1 MKKLLISLS
10 LVILLITSMPFC
22 AFANDYEFVVDN
34 GNLLTDEEEAKLET
48 ELDEVFSE
56 TGLCPV
62 VLTVSSLEGKTAEA
76 YADDYYDNADDY
88 YDNNAYPEDGC
99 LLLVR
104 VSDVAGDSDWHLST
118 KGEAINKI
126 NDANIEELGNA
137 CVPKLKSGDYYGAF
151 HEYGNLVVKFSNKAK
166 TATFKS
172 IAISFIIALI
182 IAFIVIM
189 SVKKSYKPV
198 QFNRS
203 AANYLVD
210 GSLQVTQGY
219 EHFLY
224 ANVTKTARSD
234 DSNGSSTH
242 TSSSGSTHGGG
253 GGKF

>member
-34 GNLLTDEEEAKLET
+34 GNLLTDEEEANLYT
-48 ELDEVFSE
+48 ELDEVFGE

-76 YADDYYDNADDY
+76 YADDYYDN
-88 YDNNAYPEDGC
+88 NGYPEDGC

-104 VSDVAGDSDWHLST
+104 VSDVAGDSDWQIST
-118 KGEAINKI
+118 KGEAIKKI
-126 NDANIEELGNA
+126 NDANIEELGNT

-234 DSNGSSTH
+234 DSNGSSMH

>member
-76 YADDYYDNADDY
+76 YADDYYDYNG
-88 YDNNAYPEDGC
+88 YPEDGC

-104 VSDVAGDSDWHLST
+104 VSDVAGDSDWQIST
-118 KGEAINKI
+118 KGEAIKKI

-151 HEYGNLVVKFSNKAK
+151 HEYGNLVVKFPNKAK

>member
-1 MKKLLISLS
+1 MKKILISLS

-22 AFANDYEFVVDN
+22 AFANDYELVVDN
-34 GNLLTDEEEAKLET
+34 GNLLTDEEEANLYT
-48 ELDEVFSE
+48 ELDEVFVE

-76 YADDYYDNADDY
+76 YADDYYDN
-88 YDNNAYPEDGC
+88 NGYPEDGC

-104 VSDVAGDSDWHLST
+104 VSDVAGDSDWQIST
-118 KGEAINKI
+118 KGEAIKKI
-126 NDANIEELGNA
+126 NDANIEELGNT